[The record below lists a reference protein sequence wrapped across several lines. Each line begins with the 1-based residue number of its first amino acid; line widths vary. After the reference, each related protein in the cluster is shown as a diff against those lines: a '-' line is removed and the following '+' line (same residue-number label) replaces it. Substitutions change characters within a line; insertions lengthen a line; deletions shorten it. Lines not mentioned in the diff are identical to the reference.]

1 MHPLL
6 KQLFWFVAVG
16 CAAAATHWTTAVL
29 LVKFGGL
36 PPVLANVGGWL
47 VSFWVSFCGH
57 YFLTFRHT
65 NAPLLPAI
73 RRFFLVSAM
82 GFAINEAAYA
92 WLLHATH
99 LPYYLLL
106 AAVLLGMAVLTFI
119 ASRLWAFR
127 HKPAA

>member
-6 KQLFWFVAVG
+6 KQLFWFVTVG

-36 PPVLANVGGWL
+36 SPVLANVGGWL
-47 VSFWVSFCGH
+47 VSFWVSFSGH
-57 YFLTFRHT
+57 YLLTFRHT
-65 NAPLLPAI
+65 RAPLLPAA
-73 RRFFLVSAM
+73 RRFFLVSAS
-82 GFAINEAAYA
+82 GFLINEAAYA
-92 WLLHATH
+92 WLLHATD
-99 LPYYLLL
+99 LPYYVLL

-119 ASRLWAFR
+119 VSRLWAFR

>member
-36 PPVLANVGGWL
+36 APVLANVGGWL
-47 VSFWVSFCGH
+47 VSFWVSFSGH
-57 YFLTFRHT
+57 YLLTFRHVR
-65 NAPLLPAI
+65 AALLPAA

-82 GFAINEAAYA
+82 GFLINEAAYA
-92 WLLHATH
+92 WLLHATR
-99 LPYYLLL
+99 LPYYVLL